1 MVNTTTALPSSESNN
16 AVMCEDTTNTHAEPE
31 KMPGDAISSSSKEGA
46 ITESEIGKDRGKAQ
60 PSAPKSFAFY
70 AIIIAICFAGLLTA
84 LEATITS
91 TALPTIIAI
100 LGGADLFIWV
110 VNGYYLTM

>member
-1 MVNTTTALPSSESNN
+1 MPSSKNN
-16 AVMCEDTTNTHAEPE
+16 AMAIGGDHTSTHAEPE
-31 KMPGDAISSSSKEGA
+31 QMISDAVASSSKEGA
-46 ITESEIGKDRGKAQ
+46 ITKSDTEKDGKKAQ
-60 PSAPKSFAFY
+60 PSAPKSFGFY
-70 AIIIAICFAGLLTA
+70 AIMVAICFSGLLTA

-91 TALPTIIAI
+91 TALPTIIGV